1 MSRPDAVTEV
11 IVLKEPEE
19 LEFDRVA
26 QESVLARAKIFLD
39 VLSKQGTLKHK
50 LKSKGLEF
58 GGRVLLLGSPGTD
71 FEAFAYHV
79 ALETPMKLIRFRT
92 AHAIGTTEEMSSAI
106 RTLAEFAKR
115 NAPALV
121 YIEKL
126 DTFAEMGTAHS
137 AVFLSTLN
145 EISLDQDEILV
156 VGATTHPERI
166 EEEVLSAFDRAY
178 AFKPPLIDERTKLF
192 ETLLGERKDID
203 PAVLGELTEGWGF
216 SDIVHLTVGLLTD
229 VPEETSPIPKTKLEQ
244 YLQNSGAIPISRKE
258 TRDSIASITQ
268 GSYSVSVQTVESTY
282 PDEFLDQLYLM
293 VVGDDFQEAQRI
305 IESLN
310 NNLPLTPLDSEF
322 LSRYPFLL
330 TGTPED
336 RLTRLMR
343 AKRTNDR
350 LSRLMGR

>member
-1 MSRPDAVTEV
+1 VSRPDAVTEV

-19 LEFDRVA
+19 IEFDRVA
-26 QESVLARAKIFLD
+26 QHSVISRAKIFLN
-39 VLSKQGTLKHK
+39 VISNLGTLRDK
-50 LKSKGLEF
+50 LKNKGLAF

-71 FEAFAYHV
+71 FGAFAYHV
-79 ALETPMKLIRFRT
+79 ALEMPLKLIRFRT
-92 AHAIGTTEEMSSAI
+92 SHAIGTTEEMSSAI
-106 RTLAEFAKR
+106 RTLAEYAKR

-126 DTFAEMGTAHS
+126 DTFAEMGTRQS
-137 AVFLSTLN
+137 AVLLSTLKEVTWDRN
-145 EISLDQDEILV
+145 EILV
-156 VGATTHPERI
+156 VAATTHPERI
-166 EEEVLSAFDRAY
+166 EEEVLTIFDRVY
-178 AFKPPLIDERTKLF
+178 AFKPPLIDERTNLF
-192 ETLLGERKDID
+192 ETLLGERRDID
-203 PAVLGELTEGWGF
+203 TSILGEMTEGWGF
-216 SDIVHLTVGLLTD
+216 SDMVHLSVSLLAD
-229 VPEETSPIPKTKLEQ
+229 VPEETSPISRAKLEQ
-244 YLQNSGAIPISRKE
+244 HLESCGAIPISRKE
-258 TRDSIASITQ
+258 TRDNMASIAQ
-268 GSYSVSVQTVESTY
+268 GSYSAPIQTVENAY

-310 NNLPLTPLDSEF
+310 NNLPLTPPDSEF